1 MVEAATE
8 QWTEEVLEQHRELNQ
23 MVSDLRLFLL
33 QPRPDVGQKGCHV
46 WAAELAARL
55 VTLHDSLFR
64 HFRFEE
70 EGGMVEDVALRH
82 PRASDAIDGIVAEHP
97 VMLRELRRLMT
108 ATLTYSEGHSP
119 EDPTLRG
126 RVGKL
131 LDCLEKHERN
141 ETELLQC
148 LESQDLG
155 AMD

>member
-1 MVEAATE
+1 MIEAATE
-8 QWTEEVLEQHRELNQ
+8 KWTDEVLRQHRELNQ
-23 MVSDLRLFLL
+23 LVADLRLFLED
-33 QPRPDVGQKGCHV
+33 PRPEVNKKGSHS
-46 WAAELAARL
+46 WAADLAGRL
-55 VTLHDSLFR
+55 VRLHDALFR

-82 PRASDAIDGIVAEHP
+82 PRAASAIDGIVAEHP
-97 VMLRELRRLMT
+97 VMLRQLRQLMT
-108 ATLTYSEGHSP
+108 ATLTYSEGQTP
-119 EDPTLRG
+119 EDPGLRA
-126 RVGKL
+126 RVGTL